1 MSQESLVLVHDLST
15 EAVRRMSRVDL
26 AQLEAE
32 PESPIGR
39 FDFHGCQCGVA
50 SFTGRPPWELHSA
63 GDELL
68 FILDG
73 ESELTVLEPG
83 GRTTRAIS
91 AGQLVVVPQASW
103 HANNALAG
111 VTMLYMTPAEGNE
124 HSWDEPVQSEA

>member
-1 MSQESLVLVHDLST
+1 MT
-15 EAVRRMSRVDL
+15 RFDL
-26 AQLEAE
+26 AQLEEE

-68 FILDG
+68 FIPDG

-83 GRTTRAIS
+83 GHTTRTIS
-91 AGQLVVVPQASW
+91 AGQLVVVPQGCW
-103 HANNALAG
+103 HTNKALVG
-111 VTMLYMTPAEGNE
+111 VTLLYVTPVDGNE
-124 HSWDEPVQSEA
+124 HSWEESVQSEA